1 MTDLVIQSNDLPTDA
16 VEAFK
21 VACLAERVQRK
32 LNSARL
38 LNVQDDADTR
48 KAAAALGS
56 YWKCDY
62 AFVAAGRK
70 LAEYRVLAMD
80 MDSTLIT
87 IECVDELARFAGK
100 GDEVAAI
107 TAAAMRGE
115 IADFKDSLRRRVAL
129 LAGLDAAAL
138 ARVYEERLRLSPGA
152 EALLAAAK
160 QAGLKTLLVSGGFA
174 YFTDRLRERLGFDRT
189 RSNLLEIVDGK
200 LTGNVGGPP
209 ENGGEIVDADG
220 KADAL
225 RQLCAELGCATDR
238 AIALGDGA
246 NDLKMMKLAGLSVAY
261 RAKPVVQQQA
271 TQALNYTGLDGVL
284 SWFV

>member
-62 AFVAAGRK
+62 AFVAPGRK

-225 RQLCAELGCATDR
+225 WQLCAELGCATDR